1 MKWINFTI
9 FFLYI
14 FHFLKVNFKFLRK
27 MFMSFYFAWTFS
39 KFTGPLCIIVWLYYF
54 FLKTAW
60 VFSIVFVKFIH
71 IFYQSRRKSAL
82 PKYDPP
88 YTKRQMMK
96 GYSHPN
102 SPHPSQHLTPDHT
115 FDDAAK
121 LGQGLG
127 GYPPYRP
134 VEYVLFCL
142 SFAVLSVAILSVAV
156 FSIAILSGHLV
167 MWSI

>member
-1 MKWINFTI
+1 MKYFI
-9 FFLYI
+9 
-14 FHFLKVNFKFLRK
+14 H
-27 MFMSFYFAWTFS
+27 FYF
-39 KFTGPLCIIVWLYYF
+39 
-54 FLKTAW
+54 
-60 VFSIVFVKFIH
+60 
-71 IFYQSRRKSAL
+71 RRKSAL

-88 YTKRQMMK
+88 YTKRQMLK

-115 FDDAAK
+115 FDDAGK

-127 GYPPYRP
+127 GFPPYRP

-167 MWSI
+167 MWSSGIIQFHEKKIYYWIFTDVVEILYLLPVRWNSHPAWGVIMACNIWSPSGHQVAGPTFPGMGLTPC

>member
-1 MKWINFTI
+1 MKYFI
-9 FFLYI
+9 
-14 FHFLKVNFKFLRK
+14 H
-27 MFMSFYFAWTFS
+27 FYF
-39 KFTGPLCIIVWLYYF
+39 
-54 FLKTAW
+54 
-60 VFSIVFVKFIH
+60 
-71 IFYQSRRKSAL
+71 RRKSAL

-88 YTKRQMMK
+88 YTKRQMLK

-115 FDDAAK
+115 FDDAGK

-127 GYPPYRP
+127 GFPPYRP

-167 MWSI
+167 MT